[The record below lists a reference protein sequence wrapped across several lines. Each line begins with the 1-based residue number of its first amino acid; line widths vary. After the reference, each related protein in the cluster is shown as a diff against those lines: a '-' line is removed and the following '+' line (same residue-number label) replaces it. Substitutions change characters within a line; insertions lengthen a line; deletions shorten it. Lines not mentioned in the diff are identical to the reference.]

1 MNARE
6 KTPVA
11 APTATAAAAV
21 WGTVLPVPA
30 VDDDFELR
38 VQRAWQHLTTAY
50 FSVEEQGRL
59 QAAVRGLLDSE
70 PTPNE

>member
-6 KTPVA
+6 KTSA
-11 APTATAAAAV
+11 APPPVTAATTV

-30 VDDDFELR
+30 AADDFEVR
-38 VQRAWQHLTTAY
+38 VQRVWQHMRTAY
-50 FSVEEQGRL
+50 FSVEERGRL